1 MGSFLFLSSL
11 EKGWKICGKVKKTSS
26 IIIMLTEITVVQLV
40 ATGIEWPI

>member
-11 EKGWKICGKVKKTSS
+11 EKGENLLKVKKTSS
-26 IIIMLTEITVVQLV
+26 IIIMLTEITVASLV